1 MKSLSPSAVEK
12 MIFVIRGQKVMLD
25 TDLAELYRVETKT
38 LNRSVRR
45 NIERFP
51 EDFMFQL
58 TSDEYE
64 ILRCQ
69 IGTLRFDHGRHRKY
83 LPLAFTEQGVAML
96 AGVLNSPQAIRVNL
110 AIMRTFVRLR
120 QALLQE
126 CLSDRLSNLEK
137 GTDQLFRIVFE
148 RLDTLEQDIP
158 DLPAKRRKIGIHQD

>member
-126 CLSDRLSNLEK
+126 CL
-137 GTDQLFRIVFE
+137 
-148 RLDTLEQDIP
+148 
-158 DLPAKRRKIGIHQD
+158 